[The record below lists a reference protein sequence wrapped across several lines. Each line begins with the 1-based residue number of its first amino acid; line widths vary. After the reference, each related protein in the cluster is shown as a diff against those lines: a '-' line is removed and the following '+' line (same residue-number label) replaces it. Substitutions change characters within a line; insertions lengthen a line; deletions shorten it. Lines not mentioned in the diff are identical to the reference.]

1 MGCSKIIWINLC
13 SGLRSGYCLLILTNV
28 IFYIFGKNNPNIEYN
43 MEEKLISASRTI
55 KDLGIIF
62 EDDFKFEEHMS
73 KIFNNAN
80 SKLGIIKN
88 TFHELTKDN
97 FIILYKAFVRPIP

>member
-1 MGCSKIIWINLC
+1 
-13 SGLRSGYCLLILTNV
+13 
-28 IFYIFGKNNPNIEYN
+28 

-73 KIFNNAN
+73 KIIKNAN
-80 SKLGIIKN
+80 SKLGIIKKY
-88 TFHELTKDN
+88 F
-97 FIILYKAFVRPIP
+97 P